1 MTPDLRARCEAFLA
15 DPEHEFEQHGYFGKG
30 SPHPYRFQVDALEAF
45 AREIRRET
53 LEEVRQ
59 YYESVFNR
67 QFTLVTGDAVAFKRW
82 LDAQLNA
89 EKVVKNDV

>member
-1 MTPDLRARCEAFLA
+1 MTPDLRARCEVFLRTKLNADYVFYHENVMRAFQE
-15 DPEHEFEQHGYFGKG
+15 D
-30 SPHPYRFQVDALEAF
+30 VTTLEAF

-67 QFTLVTGDAVAFKRW
+67 QFTLVGGDAVAFKRW
-82 LDAQLNA
+82 LDAQLKA
-89 EKVVKNDV
+89 EGGET